1 MNEELCFMTAA
12 DLAMAIRT
20 RRLSPVEVIDAVLAQ
35 IDRINPAVNAIVT
48 VTAEEA
54 RAAARAAE
62 SAVMEGKPLG
72 ALHGVPVS
80 VKDLTFTKGIRTT
93 LGSLAYADHVPT
105 EDALIV
111 ERLHRAGAILIGKT
125 NTPELGAGAN
135 TKNRVFGPTRNPWK
149 LTHTCGGSSGGA
161 AVALATGMGPIAE
174 GSDLGGSLRIP
185 ASFCGV
191 VGFRTS
197 PGVVPAYPTQLAW
210 DPLAINGP
218 MARTVLDTALML
230 SVIAGPDARA
240 PMSIPVD
247 AERWVEAAQA
257 PEVVSDATSATRPH
271 RRPDSR
277 PDKGEWRAAWSPD
290 LGLTLVDR
298 EVAQTAGE
306 AARAFEDMGCAV
318 EEEHPDF
325 SDIRGIIHG
334 TRGTRMAALH
344 ADLLPKWRE
353 KMNPDLVWNIEQGLG
368 LTARQ
373 WGEAEVARTALW
385 HRVRKFFETYDFLL
399 TPTVAVPPF
408 PLETD
413 YPKEIN
419 GRQVETYVDWFLLTY
434 AVTLTGLPAISVPA
448 GWTASGLPV
457 GLQIVGPWRGETEV
471 LRAAAAFEVVR
482 PWSDQWPS
490 IATDRP

>member
-12 DLAMAIRT
+12 DLATAIRT
-20 RRLSPVEVIDAVLAQ
+20 RRVSPVEAIDAVLAQ

-48 VTAEEA
+48 VTADNA
-54 RAAARAAE
+54 RAAGRAAE
-62 SAVMEGKPLG
+62 AAVMQKKPLG

-80 VKDLTFTKGIRTT
+80 IKDLTPTKGIRTT
-93 LGSLAYADHVPT
+93 LGSLAYADNVPT

-111 ERLHRAGAILIGKT
+111 ERLHGAGAILIGKT

-135 TKNRVFGPTRNPWK
+135 TKNRLFGPTRNPWK
-149 LTHTCGGSSGGA
+149 PTHTCGGSSGGA

-197 PGVVPAYPTQLAW
+197 PGVVPAYPTELAW
-210 DPLAINGP
+210 DPLVVNGP

-247 AERWVEAAQA
+247 SERWIEAAQA
-257 PEVVSDATSATRPH
+257 PEVVSNGSSATKAH
-271 RRPDSR
+271 RRPDIR
-277 PDKGEWRAAWSPD
+277 EWRAAWSPD
-290 LGLTLVDR
+290 LGLTPVDS
-298 EVAQTAGE
+298 EVAKIAGE
-306 AARAFEDMGCAV
+306 GASAFEDMGCAV
-318 EEEHPDF
+318 EQAHPDF
-325 SDIRGIIHG
+325 SDIRDIIHA

-344 ADLLPKWRE
+344 ANLLPTWRE
-353 KMNPDLVWNIEQGLG
+353 KMNPDLVRNIEQGLG

-385 HRVRKFFETYDFLL
+385 HRVRNFFETYDFLL

-408 PLETD
+408 PIETN
-413 YPKEIN
+413 YPREIN
-419 GRQVETYVDWFLLTY
+419 GREVETYVDWFLLTY

-457 GLQIVGPWRGETEV
+457 GLQIIGPWRGETEV
-471 LRAAAAFEVVR
+471 LHAAAAFEAVR
-482 PWSDQWPS
+482 PWSHRWPS